1 MQDQSILQGWNPFI
15 SRKSDGRLRLDFHI
29 LAFFLNVFLVL
40 MSYFWM
46 VTYGNITVLKTLR
59 IALIGISIAALLI
72 KPAKAQYAVS
82 QIGGYIFGGFLLLN
96 LCVLP
101 FALVPD
107 FAMTRFLTMV
117 PFLIYLFLFARHV
130 KATYSAHEGL
140 TRVLL
145 VCGYAYL
152 FPVGM
157 FFYKGGAGQSNI
169 YGQHSDGFYSNQFG
183 WASAIVVTCMLD
195 ALGNIGGRAWLMRGI
210 ALVAMGGALYLS
222 LISGARSSYLSIAC
236 TFATLLVFNRNISLT
251 IKAILLGLAISSV
264 AFLLLDQNSA
274 INQRAMK
281 TQTQIKK
288 GEGRLVSAR
297 MALEA
302 FTEKESLYLT
312 GLGFDSFIE
321 GVYEVTKKEPEE
333 VHNSYLEVFFDSGA
347 IVFLWLIL
355 GIVIPTLFQFYR
367 YQSSRF
373 TFLPTLLII
382 PYFESN
388 YGAGQFLFFP
398 WMFILMYYT
407 NYFATGGDK
416 PVLVANKAQSAEADK
431 ITA

>member
-1 MQDQSILQGWNPFI
+1 MQNQSVLKGWNPF
-15 SRKSDGRLRLDFHI
+15 STQNAEGRFELDFHL
-29 LAFFLNVFLVL
+29 LAFFFNVFLVL

-59 IALIGISIAALLI
+59 IALIALSVVALLI
-72 KPAKAQYAVS
+72 RPSKAKFGVS

-107 FAMTRFLTMV
+107 FAMSRFLTMV
-117 PFLIYLFLFARHV
+117 PFLVYLFLFARHI
-130 KATYSAHEGL
+130 KATYSAREGL
-140 TRVLL
+140 LRVIL

-152 FPVGM
+152 FPVAM
-157 FFYKGGAGQSNI
+157 FFYSGGAGQSNI

-195 ALGNIGGRAWLMRGI
+195 ALGNIGGRSWLMRGI
-210 ALVAMGGALYLS
+210 ALAGLFGALYLA

-236 TFATLLVFNRNISLT
+236 TFATLIIFNRSVGLPV
-251 IKAILLGLAISSV
+251 KAVLVGLAIGSV
-264 AFLLLDQNSA
+264 AYLLLDQNSA

-355 GIVIPTLFQFYR
+355 GIVLPSLFQFYR
-367 YQSSRF
+367 FHSGSF
-373 TFLPTLLII
+373 TFLPTFLII

-407 NYFATGGDK
+407 NYLGSGGDA
-416 PVLVANKAQSAEADK
+416 PVELVAIPAPEVEASVS
-431 ITA
+431 